1 MKTEAA
7 VLWEIGGEWSVE
19 EIDVDDPGPGE
30 VLVKWVASGM
40 CHSDEHLVTGD
51 LPMPVPLIGGHEGA
65 GVVEAVGLNVE
76 GLQPGDHVV
85 SSFIAACGHCSMCMS
100 GHSNLCVA
108 GARTLGGAG
117 VRPPYHARGQDL
129 GAFCGTATFSRRA
142 VVNQRSL
149 VHIESDLPLDKA
161 CLVGCGVTTGWGSAV
176 QRGQVAPGE
185 TVVVVGVGGVGTG
198 ALQGARMAGAERIV
212 AVDTVPFKLEQAKRF
227 GATHT
232 ASSIEEAAGLVSE
245 ITGNTMADVVIST
258 MGVGK
263 GELMA
268 GILALGG
275 KRARIVVTNMFS
287 IRETSL
293 AINPTDLIIY
303 EKTIMGCLFGSGSPS
318 VAIPKLLSLYRSGLL
333 DLDGMITRT
342 YQLSEINQGYQDM
355 RDGKNIR
362 GVIVYG

>member
-19 EIDVDDPGPGE
+19 EIDLDPPGPDD
-30 VLVKWVASGM
+30 VLVRWAATGM

-65 GVVEAVGLNVE
+65 GVVEAVGPNVE
-76 GLQPGDHVV
+76 DLAPGDHVV
-85 SSFIAACGHCSMCMS
+85 SSFIAACGHCSMCAS

-108 GARTLGGAG
+108 GARTLGGVG
-117 VRPPYHARGQDL
+117 VRSPYHARGQDL
-129 GAFCGTATFSRRA
+129 GAFCGTATFSRHA
-142 VVNQRSL
+142 VVNRWSL
-149 VHIESDLPLDKA
+149 VPIESDLPLDKA

-212 AVDTVPFKLEQAKRF
+212 AVDPVPFKLEQAKRF
-227 GATHT
+227 GATHV
-232 ASSIEEAAGLVSE
+232 ASSIEEAAGVVSD
-245 ITGNTMADVVIST
+245 ITRNTMADVVIST

-263 GELMA
+263 GDLMA
-268 GILALGG
+268 GIMALGG

-287 IRETSL
+287 IREMSL
-293 AINPTDLIIY
+293 AVNPTDLIIY
-303 EKTIMGCLFGSGSPS
+303 EKTIMGCLFGSGSPAVS
-318 VAIPKLLSLYRSGLL
+318 IPKLLSLYRSGLL

-342 YQLSEINQGYQDM
+342 YTHSEINQGYQDM

-362 GVIVYG
+362 GVVVYN